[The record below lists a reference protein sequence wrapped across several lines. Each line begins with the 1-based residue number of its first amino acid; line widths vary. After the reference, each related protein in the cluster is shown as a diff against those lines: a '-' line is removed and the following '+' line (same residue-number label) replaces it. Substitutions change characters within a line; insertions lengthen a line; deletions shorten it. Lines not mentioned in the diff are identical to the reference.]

1 MEPFAPEVEPVFV
14 PPVPLAPLDSA
25 EPAITVA
32 AEPPD
37 LLDLLGYVVAGLL
50 VLALIHGW
58 MFVLLQMEDYV
69 LLSGTVGL
77 LLALITV
84 MYVTRNVDW
93 YRVGAPSAATAVRP
107 AD

>member
-1 MEPFAPEVEPVFV
+1 
-14 PPVPLAPLDSA
+14 
-25 EPAITVA
+25 
-32 AEPPD
+32 
-37 LLDLLGYVVAGLL
+37 
-50 VLALIHGW
+50 
-58 MFVLLQMEDYV
+58 MEDYV

-93 YRVGAPSAATAVRP
+93 YRIGAPSAATAVRP